1 MYLLPGAEINKMLT
15 LIVAMKS
22 KTPCGPA
29 LLSLAGMND
38 HLHTA
43 GLLEHLRNGEPT
55 PKKIWEAIQTLF
67 AAINEMQELVVSR
80 LGSKMKVVF
89 TSSPGSEGMPPA
101 LYFVYAILIL
111 ITEDSGLR
119 MLMAAP
125 NRKLEPV
132 NLRLL
137 NSELMAA
144 WTDVSHALRGFY
156 ELAEILIVFR

>member
-1 MYLLPGAEINKMLT
+1 MLT

-22 KTPCGPA
+22 KTPCEPA

-67 AAINEMQELVVSR
+67 AAKMKVVS
-80 LGSKMKVVF
+80 GSKMKVVF
-89 TSSPGSEGMPPA
+89 TSSPGYEGMPPA

-111 ITEDSGLR
+111 ITEGSGLQ

-137 NSELMAA
+137 NSELMQ
-144 WTDVSHALRGFY
+144 HGQMCLMP
-156 ELAEILIVFR
+156 